1 LIDYN
6 IDNIYRVFLD
16 VRDNLK
22 GLKVPK
28 RYADKVIKRLLKD
41 SIIDPNFRIER
52 DENFVFIPIRELVDA
67 GKVHESASI
76 IETTFKEKIR
86 HPRDFREILKDKIDD
101 KMLDKI
107 RRSFDIIGDI
117 VILEIPEE
125 LEEYKYLIGE
135 AALKFTKK
143 RAVFRKKS
151 KVKGVVRIRDF
162 EHLAGEDS
170 SQTTH
175 IEYSTR
181 MKLDIKKV
189 YFSPRLANERERVA
203 RQVQKGEI
211 VLDMFA
217 GVGPFSL
224 AIARHRKA
232 SKIYAVD
239 INPLAIKY
247 LKENIRLN
255 RANKIIPFQGD
266 IREVAEKIPEKVD
279 RIIMNLPGS
288 SREFLDIAVD
298 MIKDGGIIHYYEFA
312 RNFETP
318 IEHLKEAA
326 KPSKVKILH
335 KRMVKSK
342 SPGVWQIAIDA
353 KIHKA

>member
-1 LIDYN
+1 M
-6 IDNIYRVFLD
+6 
-16 VRDNLK
+16 RDNLK

-28 RYADKVIKRLLKD
+28 RYADKVIKKLAKN
-41 SIIDPNFRIER
+41 SILDPNFKIKR
-52 DENFVFIPIRELVDA
+52 DDNFVFIPIREFVDPS
-67 GKVHESASI
+67 KIHESASL
-76 IETTFKEKIR
+76 IETTFKENRR
-86 HPRDFREILKDKIDD
+86 HPRDFKEILKDRIDD

-117 VILEIPEE
+117 VILEIPKE
-125 LEEYKYLIGE
+125 LEDYKYLIGE
-135 AALKFTKK
+135 AVLKFTKR
-143 RAVFRKKS
+143 RAVFMKKS
-151 KVKGVVRIRDF
+151 KIKGVVRIRDF

-224 AIARHRKA
+224 AIARHKKA
-232 SKIYAVD
+232 SRIYAVD
-239 INPLAIKY
+239 VNPLAIKY
-247 LKENIRLN
+247 LKENIKLN
-255 RANKIIPFQGD
+255 KAHEIIPCQGD
-266 IREVAEKIPEKVD
+266 IRQVADKIPKKVD
-279 RIIMNLPGS
+279 RIIMNLPAS
-288 SREFLDIAVD
+288 AREFLDIAVKL
-298 MIKDGGIIHYYEFA
+298 IKDGGIIHYYEFA

-318 IEHLKEAA
+318 IKHLIEAA
-326 KPSKVKILH
+326 QPSKVEILH

-342 SPGVWQIAIDA
+342 GPGIWQIAIDA
-353 KIHKA
+353 KIRKA